1 MASRLLEHMGDY
13 YRQRRVRGLSR
24 RGWTMPHGDTHSMQ
38 GGCPLRIPCASPAQ
52 CSGVRT
58 GVGARHGEPVGD
70 HSDGGNFVGYHN
82 TAGLRVGRGQP
93 VRVTNRDADHA
104 GVRGR
109 KVGVPFRTLP
119 QGGCPLPKTCGRK
132 VGVPKVGVPF
142 RTLPQGGCP
151 LPQGGCPLP
160 KTCGRKVGVPKVGV
174 PFRTLPQGGC
184 PLPQGGCPL
193 PKTCGRKVGVP
204 KVGVPFRKNL
214 LILRM
219 ILV

>member
-1 MASRLLEHMGDY
+1 MASPLLEHMGDY
-13 YRQRRVRGLSR
+13 VKWREFRGLSR

-38 GGCPLRIPCASPAQ
+38 GGCPLRIPCASLAQ

-93 VRVTNRDADHA
+93 VRVTNRYVDHA

-119 QGGCPLPKTCGRK
+119 QGGCPLPQGGCPLPETCGRK
-132 VGVPKVGVPF
+132 VGVPKVPFPKVPF
-142 RTLPQGGCP
+142 
-151 LPQGGCPLP
+151 
-160 KTCGRKVGVPKVGV
+160 
-174 PFRTLPQGGC
+174 
-184 PLPQGGCPL
+184 
-193 PKTCGRKVGVP
+193 P

>member
-1 MASRLLEHMGDY
+1 MHAQAKPERPKGEGHGWPEFYSPQMRPQGHGDSEFSLSRIPTAQTPWPRPYSSTWAIITVAGISWVISARLDYASRGHAFHA
-13 YRQRRVRGLSR
+13 
-24 RGWTMPHGDTHSMQ
+24 GWVSPAHAGWV
-38 GGCPLRIPCASPAQ
+38 SPAQ

-93 VRVTNRDADHA
+93 VRVTNRYVDHA

-109 KVGVPFRTLP
+109 KVGVP
-119 QGGCPLPKTCGRK
+119 
-132 VGVPKVGVPF
+132 
-142 RTLPQGGCP
+142 
-151 LPQGGCPLP
+151 
-160 KTCGRKVGVPKVGV
+160 
-174 PFRTLPQGGC
+174 
-184 PLPQGGCPL
+184 
-193 PKTCGRKVGVP
+193 KVGVP

>member
-1 MASRLLEHMGDY
+1 
-13 YRQRRVRGLSR
+13 
-24 RGWTMPHGDTHSMQ
+24 MQ

-58 GVGARHGEPVGD
+58 GVRARHPLASPAQCSGVRTGVRARHGEPVGD

-104 GVRGR
+104 G
-109 KVGVPFRTLP
+109 
-119 QGGCPLPKTCGRK
+119 TCGRK
-132 VGVPKVGVPF
+132 VGVPEVGVPEVGVPF
-142 RTLPQGGCP
+142 R
-151 LPQGGCPLP
+151 
-160 KTCGRKVGVPKVGV
+160 
-174 PFRTLPQGGC
+174 
-184 PLPQGGCPL
+184 
-193 PKTCGRKVGVP
+193 